1 MVPHINLNE
10 ISLATPAL
18 LFSAIS
24 LIMLAYTNRFVA
36 YTQVI
41 RNLKDR
47 YDKTPTD
54 NVAAQIST
62 LHKRLLLMRRM
73 QRLGIGSLFIC
84 VLTMFVIYIGM
95 LQIAAYMFAIALI
108 LLLLSLAFS
117 VWEIQISSQS
127 IDLLLHDMENL

>member
-1 MVPHINLNE
+1 MFPHIDYNE
-10 ISLATPAL
+10 ITLATPAL

-41 RNLKDR
+41 RSLKDR
-47 YDKTPTD
+47 YDKAPSED
-54 NVAAQIST
+54 LAAQIET
-62 LHKRLLLMRRM
+62 LHKRLLLTRRM

-95 LQIAAYMFAIALI
+95 LVIAAYMFAIALI
-108 LLLLSLAFS
+108 LLMLSLAFS
-117 VWEIQISSQS
+117 VWEIQISSKS
-127 IDLLLHDMENL
+127 IELLLHDMKK

>member
-1 MVPHINLNE
+1 MVPHIALNE
-10 ISLATPAL
+10 ISLPTPAL

-47 YDKTPTD
+47 YDKTPTV
-54 NVAAQIST
+54 NVAAQIET

-95 LQIAAYMFAIALI
+95 FHIAAYMFAIVLI
-108 LLLLSLAFS
+108 LLLLSFAYS

-127 IDLLLHDMENL
+127 IELLLHDMEK